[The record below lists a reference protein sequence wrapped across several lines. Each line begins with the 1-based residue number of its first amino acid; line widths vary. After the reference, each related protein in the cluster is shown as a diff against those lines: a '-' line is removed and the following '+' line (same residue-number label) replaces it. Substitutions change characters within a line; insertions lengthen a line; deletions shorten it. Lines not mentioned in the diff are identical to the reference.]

1 MVNNLHLKEE
11 DNELYYGY
19 QMMQH
24 LIVMVV
30 LLHSTFYLEG
40 NIIVEIVETFFVH
53 HVLRVGL
60 I

>member
-1 MVNNLHLKEE
+1 
-11 DNELYYGY
+11 LYYGY